1 MEVKR
6 FKHRQ
11 LAPTVGRSSRSLGE
25 FEGHYQDQSTR
36 QVKAWRL
43 DLHDAIRNSGFLPMA
58 SKQSPGVNF
67 FKSNP
72 MQNKAI
78 LLCSYQVRVISI
90 LDKFH
95 EKNYRL

>member
-1 MEVKR
+1 MEVER

-11 LAPTVGRSSRSLGE
+11 LAPTVGPSSRSLGE

-43 DLHDAIRNSGFLPMA
+43 DLHAAIRNTGFLPAA
-58 SKQSPGVNF
+58 SKQSPAMSQF

-72 MQNKAI
+72 RQNKAI
-78 LLCSYQVRVISI
+78 LLCSYQFRSGD
-90 LDKFH
+90 LEEFH